1 MTETRK
7 ENSPQ
12 KNRAKKLYLQSLGCP
27 KNLVDSESMLGL
39 LQQAGYEPCA
49 EPEAAD
55 LLLINTCGFIQSA
68 VEEAIEEILAL
79 AAVKA
84 NHPGKRLVVAGC
96 LVQRYGEKI
105 RGELPEVDLFIGT
118 DGFQDIARHLEQL
131 QPGGSAIVRC
141 EIPAFLADSAT
152 PRQRSTPP
160 HRAYLKVTEG
170 CINRCTY
177 CLIPS
182 IRGPLRS
189 RPQADLLQEA
199 RQLARQGVKE
209 LTLIAQDL
217 TSYGLD
223 QEQEPQLIALLQTL
237 LAETDFPWLRLL
249 YLHPL
254 RVDQALLELIAAEPR
269 IVPYLEIP
277 FQHINS
283 RLLKRMNR
291 GYDRQ
296 YVEKLLI
303 EIRRILPGAALRT
316 TLMVGFP
323 GESEEELAELEE
335 FIHRQEFDH
344 LGIFTYSNEEGCA
357 AAALPGQ
364 LPEEVKAERRE
375 RLMEL
380 QSRIS
385 LRKNQQRVGNIE
397 EVLVEGLSSET
408 DLLLEG
414 RTWDQ
419 APEIDGCVY
428 INAGRCNPGDFTKVR
443 ITDAHPYD
451 LIGEIVEESN
461 LPAT

>member
-1 MTETRK
+1 MTESRK
-7 ENSPQ
+7 ESFPLES
-12 KNRAKKLYLQSLGCP
+12 RTKKLYLQSLGCP

-105 RGELPEVDLFIGT
+105 RSELPEVDLFIGT

-131 QPGGSAIVRC
+131 EPGGSAIIRC

-152 PRQRSTPP
+152 PRRRSTPP

-189 RPQADLLQEA
+189 RPQADLLLEA
-199 RQLARQGVKE
+199 RGLHQQGVKE

-217 TSYGLD
+217 TSYGLERG
-223 QEQEPQLIALLQTL
+223 QGPQLIPMLQALLS
-237 LAETDFPWLRLL
+237 ETDIPWLRLL

-254 RVDQALLELIAAEPR
+254 RVDRLLLELIAAEPR
-269 IVPYLEIP
+269 ILPYLEIP
-277 FQHINS
+277 LQHISS
-283 RLLKRMNR
+283 RLLQRMNR
-291 GYDRQ
+291 RYDRKH
-296 YVEKLLI
+296 VEELLA
-303 EIRRILPGAALRT
+303 EISRVLPGAALRT
-316 TLMVGFP
+316 TFMVGFP
-323 GESEEELAELEE
+323 GETEEEVAELEE
-335 FIHRQEFDH
+335 FIQQQKFDH

-364 LPEEVKAERRE
+364 LPEEVKSERRA
-375 RLMEL
+375 RLMEV

-385 LRKNQQRVGNIE
+385 FAKNLQRVGIVE
-397 EVLVEGLSSET
+397 EVLVEGLSGET

-414 RTWDQ
+414 RTWYQ

-428 INAGRCNPGDFTKVR
+428 INAGSCNPGDFAKIR
-443 ITDAHPYD
+443 ITEAHPYD
-451 LIGEIVEESN
+451 LIGEIIEGSK
-461 LPAT
+461 